1 LIVIDN
7 SALVEAILGSG
18 PRSEAVVRR
27 IEREQ
32 LAAPELID
40 VEAVST
46 IRGLVRGGKLSP
58 DRGEVAIRAVGGFPV
73 ERVSHRCFVERMW
86 ELLDNLTAYDAAYV
100 ALAERLDTSLVTGD
114 SRLAGAPGVR
124 CVVEVIA

>member
-1 LIVIDN
+1 MIVIDN

-27 IEREQ
+27 IERER

-46 IRGLVRGGKLSP
+46 IRGLVRGGKLSQ
-58 DRGEVAIRAVGGFPV
+58 DRGDVAIRALAVFPV
-73 ERVSHRCFVERMW
+73 ERVSHRGFVERMW
-86 ELLDNLTAYDAAYV
+86 ELRDNLTAYDAAYV
-100 ALAERLDTSLVTGD
+100 ALAEGLDTSLVTGD
-114 SRLAGAPGVR
+114 SRLAGAPGIR
-124 CVVEVIA
+124 CVVEVIT